1 MTAIA
6 AILRHAAPAD
16 GLAVTRMLDAAPH
29 RGGRR
34 EVRVVGSCALGI
46 VRLNGEATST
56 MGGYG
61 AFAAAVAGTPD
72 NVAELVTTLTAAG
85 AAPASCR
92 AGDVVAA
99 AFHSYGTDAP
109 SHFRGPVAGIV
120 TDGNSLWG
128 FRDHLGFRPLFYR
141 SDAHA
146 MYVATEAKQ
155 VVAGAGLPREPDM
168 EVVQRIFFGQTPTD
182 LPSALR
188 GVERVPQAS
197 VLVGGDARP
206 PACRRYW
213 HPERLLETLRLNP
226 DEVAERFDALFARAV
241 ARSLT
246 GDDVVSLSGGVD
258 SPAVAAFAAPLY
270 REASGRPLAA
280 LSAVFPNHPA
290 VDELPYIEQV
300 VESLGLQ
307 LHTYSL
313 TARPLDDV
321 ERWCALADGPV
332 PVLSV
337 PQVDEDCRLARE
349 LGFRN
354 ILTGEF
360 AEFVCADARN
370 LSAHLLSRGRWI
382 ALVRMLRADRR
393 HGRSWRS
400 LARETA
406 IPLLP
411 DGLLRLRAGATA
423 GRRGF
428 WMPEWVDPRQVNADS
443 DESGRVPVEWKTWAV
458 RQLAGLDG
466 AALTLEAD
474 EICSAIN
481 GVTTRRPFA
490 DIDFWEFFLGL
501 PAETKFPDRR
511 PKTLLRRLLRG
522 RVPDAILDRRDKT
535 VFDDHAMSQIDYP
548 TLQRLL
554 VDPQHRL
561 PGVDYSSLATHIE
574 RQDFEWFDWLW
585 AKDLA
590 RVHAF
595 LLQW

>member
-1 MTAIA
+1 MTAVA
-6 AILRHAAPAD
+6 AVLRRDAPAD
-16 GLAVTRMLDAAPH
+16 ARAVDRMLHAAPH
-29 RGGRR
+29 RGGHRD
-34 EVRVVGSCALGI
+34 VRTIGSCALGI
-46 VRLNGEATST
+46 VGCNGEPTATLGRHGPLT
-56 MGGYG
+56 
-61 AFAAAVAGTPD
+61 AAVAGTPD
-72 NVAELVTTLTAAG
+72 NVAELVTALTAAG
-85 AAPASCR
+85 AAPQSGR

-99 AFHSYGTDAP
+99 AFHLYGADAP
-109 SHFRGPVAGIV
+109 ARFRGPVAGIV
-120 TDGNSLWG
+120 TDGRSLWG

-141 SDAHA
+141 ADAHGT
-146 MYVATEAKQ
+146 YVATEAKQ

-168 EVVQRIFFGQTPTD
+168 EVVQRIFFGQTPAD

-197 VLVGGDARP
+197 VVVAADTRP
-206 PACRRYW
+206 VACRRYW
-213 HPERLLETLRLNP
+213 HPERLLETLRLSPN
-226 DEVAERFDALFARAV
+226 EVAERFDDLFARAV
-241 ARSLT
+241 SRSLT

-258 SPAVAAFAAPLY
+258 SPAVAAFASPLH

-300 VESLGLQ
+300 VEALGLE

-313 TARPLDDV
+313 AARPLDDV
-321 ERWCALADGPV
+321 ERWCALADGPI

-337 PQVDEDCRLARE
+337 PQVDEDCRLARD

-360 AEFVCADARN
+360 AEFVCADAGN
-370 LSAHLLSRGRWI
+370 LSAHLLRHGRWR
-382 ALVRMLRADRR
+382 ALLRLLRAERQR
-393 HGRSWRS
+393 GRSWRG

-411 DGLLRLRAGATA
+411 DGLLRLRARTTA
-423 GRRGF
+423 GRREF
-428 WMPEWVDPRQVNADS
+428 WMPEWVDPRHVNADS
-443 DESGRVPVEWKTWAV
+443 DATGRLPAEWKTWAV

-474 EICSAIN
+474 DLCSAIS

-490 DIDFWEFFLGL
+490 DIDFWEFFLAL
-501 PAETKFPDRR
+501 PADIKFPDRR

-522 RVPDAILDRRDKT
+522 RVPDAVLDRRDKT
-535 VFDDHAMSQIDYP
+535 VFDDHAMAQIDYP
-548 TLQRLL
+548 TLRRLL
-554 VDPQHRL
+554 VQPSHRL
-561 PGVDYSSLATHIE
+561 PGVDYVRLATRIE
-574 RQDFEWFDWLW
+574 RQDFRWFDWLW

-595 LLQW
+595 LLPW